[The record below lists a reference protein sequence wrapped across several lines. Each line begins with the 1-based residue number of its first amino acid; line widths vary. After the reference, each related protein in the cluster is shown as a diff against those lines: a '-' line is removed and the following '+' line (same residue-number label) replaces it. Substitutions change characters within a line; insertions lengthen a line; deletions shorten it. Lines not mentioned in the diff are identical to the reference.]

1 MAENKGKIDVTAA
14 QGFLADHYDTF
25 DSKTAPSERTLCGHI
40 ELSPRGS
47 KPWQPEY
54 GPAGAVQNKATD
66 GTMASHMAF
75 TAAMGH
81 SCGLDFKA
89 AEHLKKHTDFD
100 WEKGVLR
107 DLDAHQWT
115 TFRSGQ

>member
-1 MAENKGKIDVTAA
+1 
-14 QGFLADHYDTF
+14 
-25 DSKTAPSERTLCGHI
+25 
-40 ELSPRGS
+40 
-47 KPWQPEY
+47 
-54 GPAGAVQNKATD
+54 
-66 GTMASHMAF
+66 MASHMAF

-100 WEKGVLR
+100 WEKDVLR